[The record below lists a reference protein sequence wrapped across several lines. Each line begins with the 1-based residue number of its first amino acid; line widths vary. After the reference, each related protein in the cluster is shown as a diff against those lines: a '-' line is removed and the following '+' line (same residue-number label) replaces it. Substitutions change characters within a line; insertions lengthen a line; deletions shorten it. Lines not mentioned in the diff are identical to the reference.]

1 MNDFVRVED
10 MIEALRA
17 LPAGAKLVMT
27 ESGYYCYGELA
38 SVRMPEAY
46 TMDSD
51 EGGLSEGEVV
61 YRLGHSHQS
70 Y

>member
-1 MNDFVRVED
+1 MEDFVRVED

-17 LPAGAKLVMT
+17 LPAGSRLVMT
-27 ESGYYCYGELA
+27 HSGYYCYNELA
-38 SVRMPEAY
+38 RVCMPEAY

>member
-1 MNDFVRVED
+1 
-10 MIEALRA
+10 
-17 LPAGAKLVMT
+17 
-27 ESGYYCYGELA
+27 
-38 SVRMPEAY
+38 MPEAY

>member
-38 SVRMPEAY
+38 SVRMPEVY
-46 TMDSD
+46 TMESD

-61 YRLGHSHQS
+61 YRLGHSHQ
-70 Y
+70 YY